1 MKHIFLFTLTLF
13 INISLVNAAESVI
26 SISNQP
32 QLATPVSN
40 EKNIITV
47 FAVTGK
53 QGSATA
59 KELLKR
65 GYQVVGTSRNPESK
79 SSIAIKQELGI
90 EIRKAD
96 FLVQDSLNSA
106 MQGSFGV
113 FFYTP
118 HSLNQG
124 EMAKNVVTAAKINS
138 IKHIVYTTASSAD
151 PINGFPD
158 DTPKKQAEAA
168 IRNSGLSYSFL
179 RPVGFMDNW
188 LRMKATVKEK
198 GINSVMP
205 EWMTQF
211 IAVSD
216 IAWFVGE
223 SFDNQHEWKGRE
235 LNIAGEQMSFE
246 ELARTFSKVIG
257 TEITYAAMPWEKA
270 KQYLPPHLVEIFEW
284 VKENGQSV
292 NVKKLRKEYPNLTT
306 VEQFLRQ
313 QGFDRI

>member
-1 MKHIFLFTLTLF
+1 MKHIFLFTFTLF
-13 INISLVNAAESVI
+13 INTSFVNVTESMT
-26 SISNQP
+26 SITNQP
-32 QLATPVSN
+32 ELAASESN
-40 EKNIITV
+40 EKHIIAV

-53 QGSATA
+53 QGAATA
-59 KELLKR
+59 RELLKR

-79 SSIAIKQELGI
+79 ASISIKQELGI
-90 EIRKAD
+90 VIRKAD
-96 FLVQDSLNSA
+96 FLDQDSLNSA
-106 MQGSFGV
+106 MQGSYGV

-124 EMAKNVVTAAKINS
+124 EMAKNVVTAAKING

-151 PINGFPD
+151 PINGFPG
-158 DTPKKQAEAA
+158 DTPKKQAEAV
-168 IRNSGLSYSFL
+168 IRNSGLNYSFL

-198 GINSVMP
+198 GVNSVMP

-223 SFDNQHEWKGRE
+223 SFDNQHEWKNRE

-246 ELARTFSKVIG
+246 ELGKTFSKVIG
-257 TEITYAAMPWEKA
+257 TDITYAAIPWEKA
-270 KQYLPPHLVEIFEW
+270 QQYLPPHLVEIFDW
-284 VKENGQSV
+284 VKENGQHV
-292 NVKKLRKEYPNLTT
+292 NIKKLRKEYPNLTT

-313 QGFDRI
+313 QGFDNL